1 MLSSVGIQ
9 SCFSFGLI
17 YSKLRDNGSG
27 IEKTGKLLS
36 FYSHLWIKGPWIP
49 YLLNFSFD

>member
-27 IEKTGKLLS
+27 TEKKKTGKHLS
-36 FYSHLWIKGPWIP
+36 FL
-49 YLLNFSFD
+49 F